1 MNTVTNAERSYY
13 TANVNGKT
21 EKGPCAAMTPYG
33 VIGPERA
40 HIVSYHQLLCKSI
53 NKLIVPHYAD
63 SLI

>member
-33 VIGPERA
+33 VIGPER
-40 HIVSYHQLLCKSI
+40 V
-53 NKLIVPHYAD
+53 KLRA
-63 SLI
+63 